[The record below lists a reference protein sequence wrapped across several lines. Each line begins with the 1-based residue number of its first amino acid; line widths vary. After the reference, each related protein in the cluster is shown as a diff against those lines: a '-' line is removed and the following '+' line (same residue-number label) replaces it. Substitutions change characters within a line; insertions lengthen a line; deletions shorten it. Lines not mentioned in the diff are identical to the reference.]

1 MMTAPVLARFI
12 KLPSVVGGGAAVFFG
27 LRIWSFLRHSEF
39 VIRYSAYSRH
49 EAFHAGH
56 SPGTRIR
63 SSAALRSAQ
72 ACEVSRCGAQIS
84 PLGTRGLRVDAAGHG
99 LVFVESATGEHLRF
113 RGLQEGHVD
122 RLRRGGCGD
131 LHLRARFSGGARTGD
146 RFSPA
151 READGGHGALGRHR
165 VAAGDCHLGLPA
177 DRRRN
182 VVHDFTVAPARFSD
196 LGHRDGQPDSHRLWH
211 AAGLRAV
218 RGHSGADR
226 VPHCRTKIA
235 GSGSGHTGGRP
246 LRRHGL
252 DVSHTHGKILV
263 IRGGAIGDF
272 ILTLPALVALR
283 QQFPD
288 ARLEV
293 LGYPHIAQ
301 LALAGGL
308 ADDMKS
314 IEARALASFFARDGQ
329 LDEGL
334 ARYFAGFALIISYLY
349 DPDEIFQSN
358 VGRCSAAQFI
368 VGPHRPEEK
377 LALHATEVFLKPLER
392 LAIYEADPVP
402 LLPINHPPSVA
413 KLLRRTGQP
422 STLHQLAL
430 HP

>member
-1 MMTAPVLARFI
+1 M
-12 KLPSVVGGGAAVFFG
+12 K
-27 LRIWSFLRHSEF
+27 H
-39 VIRYSAYSRH
+39 
-49 EAFHAGH
+49 
-56 SPGTRIR
+56 
-63 SSAALRSAQ
+63 
-72 ACEVSRCGAQIS
+72 
-84 PLGTRGLRVDAAGHG
+84 
-99 LVFVESATGEHLRF
+99 
-113 RGLQEGHVD
+113 
-122 RLRRGGCGD
+122 
-131 LHLRARFSGGARTGD
+131 
-146 RFSPA
+146 
-151 READGGHGALGRHR
+151 
-165 VAAGDCHLGLPA
+165 
-177 DRRRN
+177 
-182 VVHDFTVAPARFSD
+182 
-196 LGHRDGQPDSHRLWH
+196 
-211 AAGLRAV
+211 
-218 RGHSGADR
+218 
-226 VPHCRTKIA
+226 
-235 GSGSGHTGGRP
+235 
-246 LRRHGL
+246 
-252 DVSHTHGKILV
+252 HGKILV

-272 ILTLPALVALR
+272 ILTLPVLAALR

-377 LALHATEVFLKPLER
+377 LALHATEGFLKPLER

-402 LLPINHPPSVA
+402 ILPINQ
-413 KLLRRTGQP
+413 QP

-430 HP
+430 HPGSGSERKNWPEENWMRLIQHLQTATRFSFLLVGGEAEVGRLRRLSVVFPPDRLELAQCLPFAELAQRLQACLRF